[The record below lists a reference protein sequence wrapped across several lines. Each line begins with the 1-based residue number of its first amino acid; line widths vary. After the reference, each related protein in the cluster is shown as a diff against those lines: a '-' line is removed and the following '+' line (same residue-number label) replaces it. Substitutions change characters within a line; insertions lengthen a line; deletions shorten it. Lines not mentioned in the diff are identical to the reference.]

1 MKLGFI
7 GSFPPRECGI
17 ATFTQNL
24 INAILE
30 GSNFANN
37 DTVVIAMNDFKSDY
51 EYSSEV
57 VFTIDQ
63 ENQQDYIRAADF
75 INDSDID
82 VCVLQHEYGIYGG
95 ESGIYILSLLSR
107 LNVPYIVTLHTVL
120 KEPSFLQKI
129 ILQEIASSAF
139 KVVVMSNMAADF
151 LKDIYQISPE
161 KIILIE
167 HGVPAVDENLQLQK
181 DFLKFK
187 NRRLLLTFGLL
198 SRNKGIETVIRA
210 LPAVVEKHPDVLY
223 VILGNTHPAV
233 VRQSGEEYRNYL
245 KRLAVQLN
253 VDNNIYFINKFV
265 SDEQLFIWLKEIE
278 IYITPYNNEAQIT
291 SGTLSYAIGAGAAV
305 VSTPYWH
312 AQELLDNNRGKL
324 FPFKDSKAL
333 SEILN
338 ELLDNAEELKLIK
351 HNAYQY
357 GQHLKWPRIGSR
369 YWELAAEATRYHK
382 QLTSHVRF
390 PDADD
395 FPVFNLT
402 HVLRLTDNTGIVQH
416 AKFGIPNLKEGYC
429 LDDNA
434 RALLMV
440 TMAYRQLKSTDALR
454 LLPIYLS
461 FVHYMQTDGGHFR
474 NFLHFNRAYLD
485 DIGTEDS
492 FGRNIW
498 ALGFLVRYAPNN
510 SYREFASELFG
521 KSFEVFS
528 QLKFVRG
535 YANTIIGICHY
546 LKYHQ
551 SDESLIRVLIEL
563 TDKLMQ
569 ALKENS
575 DEDWYWFENKMTY
588 DNGILPL
595 ALLHSGEITGSTRVK
610 EAGLKSLAFLK
621 EKTFSKKYFT
631 PVGNNGWLTKGGE
644 MPSFDQQAVEAMA
657 MVFAFEQ
664 AYHVTKEPSYIEL
677 MFTAFMWFLGEN
689 DLHIPLYDHET
700 QGCCDGLQFN
710 GINRNQGAEST
721 LAYLISHLTV
731 LKAMESEYEYKKASK
746 ADEVKESLL
755 TEEVRSEKN
764 YHPLPS
770 H

>member
-24 INAILE
+24 INAIHE
-30 GSNFANN
+30 GGNSAED
-37 DTVVIAMNDFKSDY
+37 DTVVIAMNDFISDY
-51 EYSSEV
+51 EYPPEV
-57 VFTIDQ
+57 VFTINQ
-63 ENQQDYIRAADF
+63 EHQQDYIKAADF

-82 VCVLQHEYGIYGG
+82 VCVLQHEYGIFGG
-95 ESGIYILSLLSR
+95 ESGIYILSLLNR

-129 ILQEIASSAF
+129 ILQEIAAGAF
-139 KVVVMSNMAADF
+139 KVVVMSNMAAEF
-151 LKDIYQISPE
+151 LKDIYQLSPE
-161 KIILIE
+161 KISLIE
-167 HGVPAVDENLQLQK
+167 HGVPAVEENLQIQK
-181 DFLKFK
+181 DLLRFK

-210 LPAVVEKHPDVLY
+210 LPGVVEKHPDILY
-223 VILGNTHPAV
+223 VILGNTHPSIL
-233 VRQSGEEYRNYL
+233 RQSGEEYRNYL

-253 VDNNIYFINKFV
+253 VEKNIYFINNFV
-265 SDEQLFIWLKEIE
+265 SDEQLFGWLKEIE

-312 AQELLDNNRGKL
+312 AQELLANNRGKL
-324 FPFKDSKAL
+324 FPFKNSEAL

-338 ELLDNAEELKLIK
+338 ELLDNREELDLIK

-369 YWELAAEATRYHK
+369 YWELAAEATRYSKH
-382 QLTSHVRF
+382 SAEHMRF

-395 FPVFNLT
+395 FPAFNLAHIT
-402 HVLRLTDNTGIVQH
+402 RLTDNTGIVQH
-416 AKFGIPNLKEGYC
+416 AKYGIPNLKEGYC

-440 TMAYRQLKSTDALR
+440 TMVYRQLKSAEALR

-461 FVHYMQTDGGHFR
+461 FVHYMQTEGGRFR

-485 DIGTEDS
+485 EIGTEDS

-498 ALGFLVRYAPNN
+498 ALGYLVRYAPNN

-521 KSFEVFS
+521 KSVEVFKE
-528 QLKFVRG
+528 LKHVRG

-551 SDESLIRVLIEL
+551 SDEGMIRILIEL
-563 TDKLMQ
+563 TNKLMD
-569 ALKENS
+569 ALKNHADEN
-575 DEDWYWFENKMTY
+575 WYWFEDTMTY

-595 ALLHSGEITGSTRVK
+595 ALLHSCEITGSARAK
-610 EAGLKSLAFLK
+610 EAGIKTLEFLK

-631 PVGNNGWLTKGGE
+631 PVGNNGWLSRDGE
-644 MPSFDQQAVEAMA
+644 MADFDQQAVEAMA
-657 MVFAFEQ
+657 TVLAFEQ
-664 AYHVTKEPSYIEL
+664 AYQVTKEPGYIEL
-677 MFTAFMWFLGEN
+677 MFTSFMWFLGEN
-689 DLHIPLYDHET
+689 ELHIPLYDHET
-700 QGCCDGLQFN
+700 HGCCDGLQYN

-721 LAYLISHLTV
+721 LAYLIAHLTI
-731 LKAMESEYEYKKASK
+731 LKAMESEYEYKKA
-746 ADEVKESLL
+746 AEVNEIKELL
-755 TEEVRSEKN
+755 PT
-764 YHPLPS
+764 
-770 H
+770 